1 MRFNLPR
8 ILLLSAVLCGGEN
21 LRAEEP
27 ISGEVEVPVAIGQV
41 LKGMRLPHYDKVNPE
56 KLSLRFNADS
66 AERTSEKQF
75 SFKGLIIEIFDQTA
89 DKAAME
95 VILSEAVYDRDTQLL
110 TSTEKARIKGEQF
123 EVVGRQLEFDSKT
136 RSSRLLGPVFMT
148 ITQMEE
154 PASR

>member
-1 MRFNLPR
+1 MQFSLTRT
-8 ILLLSAVLCGGEN
+8 LLLSAVLCGGAH
-21 LRAEEP
+21 LRAGEP
-27 ISGEVEVPVAIGQV
+27 VSGEVEIPVAIGQV
-41 LKGMRLPHYDKVNPE
+41 LKGMRLPHYDKANPE

-75 SFKGLIIEIFDQTA
+75 SFQGLRIEIFDQTA
-89 DKAAME
+89 DKATME

-110 TSTEKARIKGEQF
+110 TSTKQAWIKGEQF
-123 EVVGRQLEFDSKT
+123 EAVGKQLEFNSKT

-154 PASR
+154 QASR